1 MNTTLWL
8 VTLLVGVAA
17 AMLAAWLMRRGTRRA
32 AQILRAEDDAL
43 KASRAP
49 HMHDIM
55 TTSDGTRLLLRAGR
69 LVVPG
74 TSEAASPPGDARRG
88 Q

>member
-1 MNTTLWL
+1 MWL

-32 AQILRAEDDAL
+32 AQILRAEDDAS
-43 KASRAP
+43 KASIAP
-49 HMHDIM
+49 HTHDIM

-69 LVVPG
+69 LVIPG
-74 TSEAASPPGDARRG
+74 ASEVASQASDARRG
-88 Q
+88 K